1 MAGGTPSSST
11 PGRRVL
17 VTEDDL
23 GGEVAPAR
31 VSHRLFPR
39 FGDAVG
45 WTVLGTALPGLGL
58 VRRNKALGYGILGF
72 FLGTLAF
79 LVFKGATD
87 LGWFARTITTPH
99 RLRLAAALLLVAA
112 LTWAAIIV
120 GTWLVHRPR
129 RLSGGQRG
137 IASVLVGVL
146 VFLTSAPMTLA
157 GHYAL
162 TQAATIDSI
171 FGKEGRSQ
179 TRPTLG
185 SGKNVWKDKPRLNIL
200 LLGGDSSDFRRN
212 TQHVSVD
219 QMNTDTMILASID
232 TTTGATVLVQLPRNL
247 AKAPFPAGP
256 LRDAYPEGFTN
267 GDPMDQSYALNAV
280 WSNAPSEHPELFTD
294 TDQPGADALK
304 MTIGEITG
312 QVPDYYALV
321 DLNGLTSVIDAMGG
335 VTVNINQRLPINGSA
350 DHPED
355 TTGFLEVGPNQK
367 LNGYHALW
375 YGRSRYMDPLGDFGR
390 MGRQRC
396 LVKAIIDQAD
406 VPTMLTKYEGIARAS
421 QNMVKTD
428 IPSAVLPDIA
438 DLALAVRDSG
448 KQTSVLFVNGKDGF
462 VSANPDF
469 DAMRT
474 RIQKAIQESEAPP
487 APAPT
492 TAAPTTAAPK
502 PPAPK
507 TTAPST
513 PEPDPSDSA
522 SPSAAASTP
531 AAENL
536 TDVCGFHPL
545 DVASASPTPS
555 R

>member
-1 MAGGTPSSST
+1 MTEQDLADQKAPRRGAGG
-11 PGRRVL
+11 
-17 VTEDDL
+17 
-23 GGEVAPAR
+23 
-31 VSHRLFPR
+31 LFPR
-39 FGDAVG
+39 FGDAIG

-58 VRRNKALGYGILGF
+58 VRRSRALGLTVLGL
-72 FLGTLAF
+72 FLTSVAF
-79 LVFKGATD
+79 LVFKGTTD
-87 LGWFARTITTPH
+87 LGWFARTITTPR
-99 RLRLAAALLLVAA
+99 RLRLAAVLLVLGA
-112 LTWAAIIV
+112 LVWAAVIV

-129 RLSGGQRG
+129 RLTGAQRTV
-137 IASVLVGVL
+137 ASVLVGMLSFV
-146 VFLTSAPMTLA
+146 TSAPLTLG

-171 FGKEGRSQ
+171 FGKGGRSQ

-185 SGKNVWKDKPRLNIL
+185 SGRNVWKDKPRLNIL

-212 TQHVSVD
+212 TQHVGVD
-219 QMNTDTMILASID
+219 EMNTDTMILASIN
-232 TTTGATVLVQLPRNL
+232 TQTGATVLVQLPRNL
-247 AKAPFPAGP
+247 AKAPFPAGK
-256 LRDAYPEGFTN
+256 LRDAYPDGFTN

-280 WSNAPSEHPELFTD
+280 WSNVPKEHPDLFTD

-304 MTIGEITG
+304 LSIGEITG
-312 QVPDYYALV
+312 LVPDYFALV

-350 DHPED
+350 DHPEN

-406 VPTMLTKYEGIARAS
+406 VPTMLTKYEAIASAS
-421 QNMVKTD
+421 KNMIKTD
-428 IPSAVLPDIA
+428 IPSNVLPEIA
-438 DLALAVRDSG
+438 DLSLDVRDSG

-462 VSANPDF
+462 VSAEPDF
-469 DAMRT
+469 PAMKKRVE
-474 RIQKAIQESEAPP
+474 RAIQEAENPP
-487 APAPT
+487 
-492 TAAPTTAAPK
+492 TAAPK
-502 PPAPK
+502 PTAPK
-507 TTAPST
+507 ATKPASAAPTSA
-513 PEPDPSDSA
+513 EPSPGNSASDSA
-522 SPSAAASTP
+522 SPSASASTP

-536 TDVCGFHPL
+536 SDACAFNPIQQ
-545 DVASASPTPS
+545 DASPSATPS